1 MEWVNGIRQHPR
13 AAVAVMALV
22 VAVIGFGGPAGAV
35 GLQVGGGDTMV
46 LMAAPHEGTAS
57 NTDLFWLTLS
67 LLAIGGVVTSDFL
80 TGVFT
85 GLKALFT
92 TGFAAIRPQWTR
104 VAMEAPS
111 TTDGE
116 TYNWLGAVPAMK
128 EWIDTKIA
136 AGLNAFNY
144 TIRNKD
150 WESTIEVDRNTFEDD
165 KLGMVTPRINEL
177 SAEAA
182 RHPDE
187 LVSTLLTA
195 NGLCYDGQNF
205 FDTDHA
211 EGASGTQANTAAGTG
226 TATAQVTADFRAA
239 RAALISVKDDRGKP
253 MIKNLGQDAMG
264 APNGIWLVM
273 CPPAMMG
280 VFEELMNATF
290 IGQTENVLKGGFSLW
305 VNPYLTDVNDW
316 YLFYVGS
323 PVRPLILQMRKRPVF
338 VSLQDPNSSESV
350 FFRKKFYFGV
360 EARYN
365 AGYGLWQFAY
375 RTTNT

>member
-1 MEWVNGIRQHPR
+1 MERFITR
-13 AAVAVMALV
+13 AVGHGLLALTMIV
-22 VAVIGFGGPAGAV
+22 VLVIGLPALGSAMQMPGAETV
-35 GLQVGGGDTMV
+35 Q
-46 LMAAPHEGTAS
+46 AAPVAQDWGSAMLS
-57 NTDLFWLTLS
+57 LLS

-80 TGVFT
+80 SGVFT
-85 GLKALFT
+85 GFKALFT
-92 TGFAAIRPQWTR
+92 SGFAAIRPQWTR

-116 TYNWLGAVPAMK
+116 TYNWLGAVTAMK
-128 EWIDTKIA
+128 EWIDTKVA
-136 AGLNAFNY
+136 AGLLAFNY

-150 WESTIEVDRNTFEDD
+150 WEATIEVDRNTFEDD
-165 KLGMVTPRINEL
+165 KLGMITPRINEL
-177 SAEAA
+177 SSEAA

-187 LVSTLLTA
+187 LISTLITA

-205 FDTDHA
+205 FDTDHVD
-211 EGASGTQANTAAGTG
+211 GASGVQANTAAGSG
-226 TATAQVTADFRAA
+226 VTVANITTDFRAA

-280 VFEELMNATF
+280 VFEELMGASV
-290 IGQTENVLKGGFSLW
+290 IAQTENVLKGAFSLW
-305 VNPYLTDVNDW
+305 VNPYLADANDW

-323 PVRPLILQMRKRPVF
+323 PVRPLIMQMRKRPQF
-338 VSLQDPNSSESV
+338 VTLQDPNSSESV

-375 RTTNT
+375 RTTNA

>member
-1 MEWVNGIRQHPR
+1 MKEEIMERFITRVMGH
-13 AAVAVMALV
+13 AALALILMCTMV
-22 VAVIGFGGPAGAV
+22 VGLPALAGALSVPGAESV
-35 GLQVGGGDTMV
+35 G
-46 LMAAPHEGTAS
+46 AAPVEQDGGTG
-57 NTDLFWLTLS
+57 LWLMLS

-80 TGVFT
+80 TAVFT
-85 GLKALFT
+85 GFKALFT

-136 AGLNAFNY
+136 AGLSAFNY

-165 KLGMVTPRINEL
+165 KLGMVNPRIQEL
-177 SAEAA
+177 SQEAA

-187 LVSTLLTA
+187 LISSLITT

-205 FDTDHA
+205 FDTDHS
-211 EGASGTQANTAAGTG
+211 EGASGTQVNTAAGTG
-226 TATAQVTADFRAA
+226 VTTALLTADFRTA
-239 RAALISVKDDRGKP
+239 RAAMINVKDDRGKP

-264 APNGIWLVM
+264 APNGMWLVM
-273 CPPAMMG
+273 CPPALMG
-280 VFEELMNATF
+280 TFEELMNASF
-290 IGQTENVLKGGFSLW
+290 ISNTENVLKGAFSLW
-305 VNPYLTDVNDW
+305 VNPYLTDANDW

-323 PVRPLILQMRKRPVF
+323 AVRPLIMQMRKRPVF